1 MAALAPGV
9 LLKLLNGMN
18 SGVAKPV
25 GEHRSA
31 LLQVTD
37 IVPADL
43 DEKDL
48 WPKHGF
54 YIKVSDS
61 SHSIYV
67 SLPFDQDDLVLSNKI
82 QLGQFIYVDR
92 LDSGTPVPMIIGAKP
107 LPGRHPLVGTPEPIT
122 RVKGNGDRSSA
133 AAAAFHRRGSWGAE
147 QNQESPPKVV
157 KPLTLDFEEH
167 TPVKER
173 GKTCLMSP
181 MIPGKSGMML
191 RSSVSGAMVSKFAA
205 ESKGETLSKIRK
217 SCIASRIPRSKSP
230 FSSEKNTITTP
241 PSKLRRPGVG
251 VSTPVSDHGRSGD
264 TTCKPSSDHGL
275 LLIGKLNTL
284 GKEAIQ
290 NREAAQKVALQ
301 ALRDAS
307 ATETL
312 VRVLK
317 MFSDL
322 SSSAK
327 SDVPAVSFDRFLNF
341 HQEIMQAVKD
351 MEAIQ
356 AATSIS
362 ATNEKEAADSCILH
376 ELEPNSIDH
385 NVSASKRRVAAAAAA
400 ALGKNSSRSNSN
412 QKPFPDN
419 TTTVKD
425 ENKVQT
431 CSLGKSIKLAKQI
444 EAEAGNWFM
453 EFLEMAL
460 EKGMKKTKDSKSGDG
475 MKKLVNSCPQSLILK
490 VINWVEVEQSD
501 SNKRPVHPKAAQL
514 ARKLRIKAKN
524 P

>member
-9 LLKLLNGMN
+9 LLKLLNAMN
-18 SGVAKPV
+18 SGVTKPV

-67 SLPFDQDDLVLSNKI
+67 SLPFDQDDLVLSNRI

-92 LDSGTPVPMIIGAKP
+92 LESGSPVPMIIGVKP

-122 RVKGNGDRSSA
+122 RTKGNVDKSSVVA
-133 AAAAFHRRGSWGAE
+133 MHRRGSWGPE
-147 QNQESPPKVV
+147 QQNHENSPKIV
-157 KPLTLDFEEH
+157 KPLALDFEEESNSS
-167 TPVKER
+167 TPARER
-173 GKTCLMSP
+173 GKLCLMSP
-181 MIPGKSGMML
+181 MIPGKSGMFL
-191 RSSVSGAMVSKFAA
+191 RSSVSGAMVSK
-205 ESKGETLSKIRK
+205 GETLAKIRK

-230 FSSEKNTITTP
+230 FSSEKNTVTTP
-241 PSKLRRPGVG
+241 PSKLRR
-251 VSTPVSDHGRSGD
+251 TPATEEQSKTNSGLSL
-264 TTCKPSSDHGL
+264 P
-275 LLIGKLNTL
+275 GKLSAI
-284 GKEAIQ
+284 GKEALQ

-327 SDVPAVSFDRFLNF
+327 TDAPAASLDRFLNF
-341 HQEIMQAVKD
+341 HQEITQAVTD

-356 AATSIS
+356 AATSIT
-362 ATNEKEAADSCILH
+362 ATNEKEASDNSCVLH
-376 ELEPNSIDH
+376 ELPQNSIDQ
-385 NVSASKRRVAAAAAA
+385 NLSASKRRAIAVTFA
-400 ALGKNSSRSNSN
+400 KNSKSNGNSN
-412 QKPFPDN
+412 QKPCTDMS
-419 TTTVKD
+419 
-425 ENKVQT
+425 
-431 CSLGKSIKLAKQI
+431 CSSLVKSIKLAKEI
-444 EAEAGNWFM
+444 EAESGNWFM

-460 EKGMKKTKDSKSGDG
+460 EKGMKKTKDSKVSING
-475 MKKLVNSCPQSLILK
+475 SCPQSLILK

-501 SNKRPVHPKAAQL
+501 SSKRPVHPKAAQL